1 MNNQRI
7 TGANK
12 GNKGKKGKKGK
23 KDSGRF
29 SQDKVDPLQTR
40 GPAEPMNVKAIRE
53 HLFKVPGDT
62 V

>member
-12 GNKGKKGKKGK
+12 GQKG
-23 KDSGRF
+23 SGRF
-29 SQDKVDPLQTR
+29 SHDKVDPLHAD
-40 GPAEPMNVKAIRE
+40 GPADPMNVKAIRE